1 MGKKSKSANSFQCF
15 VCQESNLDRN
25 DYNICE
31 HDSLKVTMCDSCNE
45 PHSSDG
51 KWHSTKEWKERDDKG
66 KCIYCEICGE
76 GGTLLPCDD
85 CSFSYSQ
92 WSEKGQNRH
101 FWSKWHLLV
110 VFCIIDPKTP
120 WGFGGQENPKK
131 TAQIRPF
138 LAFFDQKSR
147 FLAFYF
153 DQKWPFSTTVA
164 LYQQMFV
171 ELARRKS
178 SKRPSRRWK
187 HPFQVFRLRFW
198 IKPC

>member
-85 CSFSYSQ
+85 CSFSYCTNKCLLN
-92 WSEKGQNRH
+92 WLGEKVLNDLLEDENIPFKCFACVSESSRVTR
-101 FWSKWHLLV
+101 FPLYRV
-110 VFCIIDPKTP
+110 VFVKC
-120 WGFGGQENPKK
+120 
-131 TAQIRPF
+131 R
-138 LAFFDQKSR
+138 
-147 FLAFYF
+147 
-153 DQKWPFSTTVA
+153 V
-164 LYQQMFV
+164 
-171 ELARRKS
+171 
-178 SKRPSRRWK
+178 
-187 HPFQVFRLRFW
+187 LR
-198 IKPC
+198 